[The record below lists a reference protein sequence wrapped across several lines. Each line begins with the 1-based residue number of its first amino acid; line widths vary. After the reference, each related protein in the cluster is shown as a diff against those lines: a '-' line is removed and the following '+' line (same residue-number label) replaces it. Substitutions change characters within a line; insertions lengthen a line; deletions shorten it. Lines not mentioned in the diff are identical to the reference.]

1 MHAARARSLLTSE
14 DNKITS
20 QPAKFFGE
28 TGIAH
33 ETWYKGGAG
42 HDGKAHPTKHEK
54 AFVNQQSNADNTLMA
69 GLAAT
74 ADPHQV
80 RNTRASPDNL
90 QVQLPQ
96 TTTASQMDELVKTAG
111 ASQGIGPD
119 DSHRTRTP
127 SPEPLNDQQF
137 KIVHDIYSN
146 KQATSLAQGHHST
159 KVARHMQ
166 QGTILTKAASALK
179 YAPHVEEYEKENRN
193 RGAAF
198 PPGALDSESVHN

>member
-1 MHAARARSLLTSE
+1 MT
-14 DNKITS
+14 
-20 QPAKFFGE
+20 
-28 TGIAH
+28 
-33 ETWYKGGAG
+33 
-42 HDGKAHPTKHEK
+42 
-54 AFVNQQSNADNTLMA
+54 

-74 ADPHQV
+74 TDPHQV
-80 RNTRASPDNL
+80 RNTRASTDNL

-96 TTTASQMDELVKTAG
+96 TTTASQMDELAKTAG
-111 ASQGIGPD
+111 THGAGPG

-127 SPEPLNDQQF
+127 SPEPLADQQF

-146 KQATSLAQGHHST
+146 TQVASLGQGHRT
-159 KVARHMQ
+159 AKVARQMQ

-179 YAPHVEEYEKENRN
+179 YVPRFEELEKEIRS